1 MANNRVLSIEITNDS
16 ITIVE
21 VTASQK
27 KQTYIHDV
35 VIFDTPE
42 EAYEDGFIRD
52 KDVIG
57 AAIREQL
64 NAKGITNKNAIFNL
78 SSTKIVNREV
88 VIPAVP
94 EKKVAGIINANASEY
109 FPVNI
114 EDYVIAHS
122 VLETV
127 ADDEGGKNM
136 RVMVVAAPQ
145 QMLRTYYDLASAAGL
160 NIQSIDYVGNAML
173 QLIKTQTADN
183 ATTMVV
189 QIASESTIL
198 NIVNGDTLLLQRT
211 VPYGINAVVAEVMEE
226 KEVDA
231 STALSLLQSERMI
244 TVDFDDDAITGAFRY
259 LINNIGRVMD
269 YYASRNP
276 DKPIDDVYL
285 TGDGALVRGIDGLFK
300 IQLNVATKVMDSLYN
315 VKFDDKINT
324 QIYNPV
330 YLISAIGAA
339 MHPMGFILKEQAAK
353 SASRASNAVF
363 VVILVLAVLIA
374 GGVTGFSLVQRSSAK
389 AEQARVEAQIAEIQD
404 IEQIYNAY
412 LEEQAVYNDMVILYD
427 STRISNEYM
436 MEFWNS
442 LEEILPTGVNVEA
455 ITSSSSEVSITMEA
469 TDYDSIARLVID
481 LRSISCIEDAWI
493 ASITQIEDEETGNI
507 VYSYTLTCNYVLPE
521 YENASVEEGSSEDA
535 AAEDTSGSDAEDED
549 ELE

>member
-1 MANNRVLSIEITNDS
+1 MANNKVLTIDITNDS

-21 VTASQK
+21 VTAAPK

-42 EAYEDGFIRD
+42 DSYEDGFIRD
-52 KDVIG
+52 KDKIG

-64 NAKGITNKNAIFNL
+64 NAKGITNKNAIFVL
-78 SSTKIVNREV
+78 SSSKIVNREV
-88 VIPAVP
+88 LIPSVP
-94 EKKVAGIINANASEY
+94 DKKIAGIINANASEY

-127 ADDEGGKNM
+127 AAEDGSKNK

-145 QMLRTYYDLASAAGL
+145 QMVRTYYELASVAGL

-189 QIASESTIL
+189 QIASESTVL
-198 NIVNGDTLLLQRT
+198 NIVRGDTLLLQRT
-211 VPYGINAVVAEVMEE
+211 VPYGINAVIAEVMEE
-226 KEVDA
+226 KDVDA
-231 STALSLLQSERMI
+231 STALSLLQSERLI
-244 TVDFDDDAITGAFRY
+244 TVDFDDDAITGSFRY

-285 TGDGALVRGIDGLFK
+285 TGDGALIRGVDGLFK
-300 IQLNVATKVMDSLYN
+300 IQLNVATKVMDSLYS

-330 YLISAIGAA
+330 YLTSSIGAA
-339 MHPMGFILKEQAAK
+339 MAPMGFVLREQAEK
-353 SASRASNAVF
+353 KASQGATAIF
-363 VVILVLAVLIA
+363 IVILVLAILGS
-374 GGVTGFSLVQRSSAK
+374 GGMLVVSAVQLSLAK
-389 AEQARVEAQIAEIQD
+389 AEKADVERKIASIAD
-404 IEQIYNAY
+404 IEQIYSDY
-412 LEEQAVYNDMVILYD
+412 LDSQAVYNDMLTLYD
-427 STRISNEYM
+427 STKISNEYM
-436 MEFWNS
+436 MEFWDT
-442 LEEILPTGVNVEA
+442 LEQNIPTNINVTSIA
-455 ITSSSSEVSITMEA
+455 SSSSQVSISMISS
-469 TDYDSIARLVID
+469 DYDSIARLVQE
-481 LRSISCIEDAWI
+481 LRKVDCIENAFI
-493 ASITQIEDEETGNI
+493 ASVTETTDDETGAVI
-507 VYSYTLTCNYVLPE
+507 YTYTVTCNYVLPE
-521 YENASVEEGSSEDA
+521 YEAVDLNAASSSEAPADSTEA
-535 AAEDTSGSDAEDED
+535 TTAE
-549 ELE
+549 

>member
-1 MANNRVLSIEITNDS
+1 MANNKVLTIEITNDS

-42 EAYEDGFIRD
+42 GSYEDGFIRD

-64 NAKGITNKNAIFNL
+64 KSKGISNKNAIFSL

-114 EDYVIAHS
+114 EDYVISHS

-145 QMLRTYYDLASAAGL
+145 QMLRTYYELASVAGL
-160 NIQSIDYVGNAML
+160 SVQSIDYVGNAML

-189 QIASESTIL
+189 QIASESTVL

-226 KEVDA
+226 KDVDA
-231 STALSLLQSERMI
+231 ATALTMLQTERMI
-244 TVDFDDDAITGAFRY
+244 TVDFDDDAITGSFRY

-285 TGDGALVRGIDGLFK
+285 TGDGALVRGVDGLFK
-300 IQLNVATKVMDSLYN
+300 VQLNVATKVMDSLYN
-315 VKFDDKINT
+315 VNFNDKINT

-339 MHPMGFILKEQAAK
+339 MNPMGFVLKEQAAK
-353 SASRASNAVF
+353 AASKSSTVLF
-363 VVILVLAVLIA
+363 VVILILAILVS
-374 GGVTGFSLVQRSSAK
+374 GGMIGFSLIQKTAAKVQK
-389 AEQARVEAQIAEIQD
+389 TVVEAQIAEIQD
-404 IEQIYNAY
+404 IEQIYNEY
-412 LEEQAVYNDMVILYD
+412 LAAQAQYGEMVNLYD
-427 STRISNEYM
+427 STKISNEYM
-436 MEFWNS
+436 REFWEA
-442 LEEILPTGVNVEA
+442 LEENTPKNIN
-455 ITSSSSEVSITMEA
+455 ISSFQSSSSTISLSMTSA
-469 TDYDSIARLVID
+469 DYDSIARLVIE
-481 LRSISCIEDAWI
+481 LKKVECIENAFI
-493 ASITQIEDEETGNI
+493 ASISQVKDNETGDI
-507 VYSYTLTCNYVLPE
+507 FYQYVVTCNYVLPE
-521 YENASVEEGSSEDA
+521 YETVVQETSAP
-535 AAEDTSGSDAEDED
+535 AAEEATEATEAE
-549 ELE
+549 

>member
-1 MANNRVLSIEITNDS
+1 MANNKVLTIDITNDS

-21 VTASQK
+21 VTAAPK

-42 EAYEDGFIRD
+42 DSYEDGFIRD
-52 KDVIG
+52 KDKIG

-64 NAKGITNKNAIFNL
+64 NAKGITNKNAIFVL
-78 SSTKIVNREV
+78 SSSKIVNREV
-88 VIPAVP
+88 LIPSVP
-94 EKKVAGIINANASEY
+94 DKKIAGIINANASEY

-127 ADDEGGKNM
+127 AAEDGSKNK

-145 QMLRTYYDLASAAGL
+145 QMVRTYYELASVAGL

-189 QIASESTIL
+189 QIASESTVL
-198 NIVNGDTLLLQRT
+198 NIVRGDTLLLQRT
-211 VPYGINAVVAEVMEE
+211 VPYGINAVIAEVMEE
-226 KEVDA
+226 KDVDA
-231 STALSLLQSERMI
+231 STALSLLQSERLI
-244 TVDFDDDAITGAFRY
+244 TVDFDDDAITGSFRY

-285 TGDGALVRGIDGLFK
+285 TGDGALIRGIDGLFK
-300 IQLNVATKVMDSLYN
+300 IQLNVATKVMDSLYS

-330 YLISAIGAA
+330 YLTSSIGAA
-339 MHPMGFILKEQAAK
+339 MAPMGFVLREQAEK
-353 SASRASNAVF
+353 KASQGATAIF
-363 VVILVLAVLIA
+363 IVILVLAILGS
-374 GGVTGFSLVQRSSAK
+374 GGMLVVSAVQLSLAK
-389 AEQARVEAQIAEIQD
+389 AEKADVERKIASIAD
-404 IEQIYNAY
+404 IEQIYSDY
-412 LEEQAVYNDMVILYD
+412 LDSQAVYNDMLTLYD
-427 STRISNEYM
+427 STKISNEYM
-436 MEFWNS
+436 MEFWDT
-442 LEEILPTGVNVEA
+442 LEQNIPTNINVTSIA
-455 ITSSSSEVSITMEA
+455 SSSSQVSISMISS
-469 TDYDSIARLVID
+469 DYDSIARLVQE
-481 LRSISCIEDAWI
+481 LRNVDCIENAFI
-493 ASITQIEDEETGNI
+493 ASVTETTDDETGAVI
-507 VYSYTLTCNYVLPE
+507 YTYTVTCNYVLPE
-521 YENASVEEGSSEDA
+521 YEAVDLNAASSSEAPADSTEA
-535 AAEDTSGSDAEDED
+535 TTAE
-549 ELE
+549 